1 MDSSLPSLM
10 DPATGL
16 PLPADAIVRVLQI
29 TPKVHVYAIPPDSL
43 PSLSSGYQ
51 ASTWTSIPDNPIFTA
66 RLRVLE
72 TSTDSDN
79 NSDSS
84 NNNNNIKVDIIL
96 EHPTEGTLFAAAPY
110 TTPAIVTPCS
120 DSSRF
125 FALRVQD
132 PASKKKA
139 TLGIGFEERSEAFDF
154 GVVLQESGK
163 HLFPS
168 QQQPSV
174 PKRTEIKSG
183 KEEEEKRDLGLKEGE
198 TITVN
203 LGGTKFGRRVRAV
216 SAAKEAAELQSGSG
230 GDKPLNSFALAPP
243 PSLNSFALPPPPGAG
258 SGSGIAP
265 PPNAREARAQKRLS
279 AQQLGFDDG
288 QFGEFA

>member
-1 MDSSLPSLM
+1 MDSSIPSLM

-16 PLPADAIVRVLQI
+16 PLPADAIVRILQI

-51 ASTWTSIPDNPIFTA
+51 ASTWTSIPNNPIFTA
-66 RLRVLE
+66 RLRILE
-72 TSTDSDN
+72 TSTESDDSTD
-79 NSDSS
+79 
-84 NNNNNIKVDIIL
+84 IKVDIIL

-154 GVVLQESGK
+154 GVVLQECGK

-168 QQQPSV
+168 QQPSV
-174 PKRTEIKSG
+174 PKRTEIKE
-183 KEEEEKRDLGLKEGE
+183 KEEEKRDLGLKEGE

-216 SAAKEAAELQSGSG
+216 SGANESKAEN
-230 GDKPLNSFALAPP
+230 KPLNSFALSPP
-243 PSLNSFALPPPPGAG
+243 PSLNSFALPPPPG
-258 SGSGIAP
+258 SGSGAIAP

-279 AQQLGFDDG
+279 AQQMGFDDG

>member
-1 MDSSLPSLM
+1 MDSSVPSLM

-16 PLPADAIVRVLQI
+16 ALPPDAIVRVLQI
-29 TPKVHVYAIPPDSL
+29 TPKVHIYAIPPDSL
-43 PSLSSGYQ
+43 PSMTSGYQ
-51 ASTWTSIPDNPIFTA
+51 ASSWTSFPNNPIFTA
-66 RLRVLE
+66 RLRILE
-72 TSTDSDN
+72 TSTDSD
-79 NSDSS
+79 DAETD
-84 NNNNNIKVDIIL
+84 IKVDIIL

-154 GVVLQESGK
+154 GVVLQECGK

-168 QQQPSV
+168 QQPSV
-174 PKRTEIKSG
+174 PKRQEIKA
-183 KEEEEKRDLGLKEGE
+183 KDEEEKMDLGLKEGE

-203 LGGTKFGRRVRAV
+203 LGGTKFGRRVRSV
-216 SAAKEAAELQSGSG
+216 SGADDTKG
-230 GDKPLNSFALAPP
+230 GGEDSNKPLNSFALAPP
-243 PSLNSFALPPPPGAG
+243 PSLNSFALPPPPGG
-258 SGSGIAP
+258 SGGIAP
-265 PPNAREARAQKRLS
+265 PPNAREARTQKRLS
-279 AQQLGFDDG
+279 AQQMGFDDG